1 MKNVDYLSEALDIV
15 PITQYQFNDL
25 GILYLSLNHGFG
37 DIGHIFPTWKVFLDR
52 SEGKVQGIENYM
64 AYVLCRHINGEIIG
78 VLAVQLTDY
87 DSLKLKVQAIIPDIN
102 TYLYLSWI
110 ALDVKYQKINYF
122 ALLFEFYHALIRR
135 FRKKLNT
142 SIEGAAVAI
151 RRMRPVLWNLLNSEE
166 SCPTSTDTQIIK
178 ESPRVNFLIKPG
190 ETIDPNLTP
199 KHDHLL
205 IMFNAPI

>member
-1 MKNVDYLSEALDIV
+1 
-15 PITQYQFNDL
+15 
-25 GILYLSLNHGFG
+25 
-37 DIGHIFPTWKVFLDR
+37 
-52 SEGKVQGIENYM
+52 M

-87 DSLKLKVQAIIPDIN
+87 DSLKSKVQAIIPDIN

-166 SCPTSTDTQIIK
+166 SCPASTDTQIIK

-199 KHDHLL
+199 KQDHLL
-205 IMFNAPI
+205 IIFNAPF